1 MQTETYMSNLR
12 RLAQALT
19 AVTRPRH
26 HEFNEEQEA
35 DGPDPYD
42 MQQETEM
49 EREARDE

>member
-1 MQTETYMSNLR
+1 MTATYMDNLR
-12 RLAQALT
+12 RMAQALT
-19 AVTRPRH
+19 ELTRQRH
-26 HEFNEEQEA
+26 HEFNEEQQA